1 MLMKKVMTLSDEAFA
16 GACSRLEAATERPDV
31 VLGIETGGRY
41 VAESMHAA
49 VPHCYVRLQRGST
62 PRKSRL
68 RGLLARLPRPVADAL
83 RLAEAWLRGLRRP
96 EPVEFR
102 GELPRELQ
110 GKRRVLIVDD
120 AVGSGATMHAVREAV
135 CRACPEAQV
144 ECAAIAVTTRR
155 PLVVPDK
162 YLYSNVLIRFPWSMD
177 ARR

>member
-1 MLMKKVMTLSDEAFA
+1 MKKVMTLSDEAFA

-96 EPVEFR
+96 EPVGSR
-102 GELPRELQ
+102 G
-110 GKRRVLIVDD
+110 DD
-120 AVGSGATMHAVREAV
+120 AVDSGATMHAVREAV

>member
-49 VPHCYVRLQRGST
+49 VPHCYVRLQRGPT

-120 AVGSGATMHAVREAV
+120 AVDSGATMHAVREAV